1 MVLAMKAF
9 YFHPGKRGFN
19 ASWWRIL
26 SIEIICVVEYQKY
39 ITRLG
44 ELIRVEPWRNIY
56 HFSQT
61 KTALNTKPSIN
72 NSWYMIHDGDA
83 LNAFFCRA
91 RLNTFTR
98 LPKPRPLQ
106 TESICRRQNK
116 CDSKIEVCYG
126 RSRKNCEKRRKCWLP
141 AFSPFCSMISKAYYF
156 MAVEC
161 RDCVLKS

>member
-1 MVLAMKAF
+1 M
-9 YFHPGKRGFN
+9 
-19 ASWWRIL
+19 
-26 SIEIICVVEYQKY
+26 
-39 ITRLG
+39 G

-98 LPKPRPLQ
+98 LPKPDHFKLKAFADDKINVTQKLKFVMEGVEKIVKKEENAGYQHFLLFAQCFQKLTILWPLNVG
-106 TESICRRQNK
+106 I
-116 CDSKIEVCYG
+116 V
-126 RSRKNCEKRRKCWLP
+126 
-141 AFSPFCSMISKAYYF
+141 F
-156 MAVEC
+156 
-161 RDCVLKS
+161 